1 MLQQQK
7 ELTASQDVVK
17 IVEMMNQGVRS
28 INLSRIALGYVLRGR
43 KVLYRNDRGVEVNEG
58 EMFIMGL
65 GLHYEENISFGEPFE
80 QIIFYVT
87 PQMLQQIIISLSSNY
102 GIGCE
107 SKHSCERCRYATHL
121 VAPPTL
127 AQRDFFNGMNQSFRR
142 SDFRTD
148 TVDLRIKLNELIYLT
163 LSGNDECMRTMLI
176 SCADIVN
183 GQFTRE
189 IYDNLFNDVTI
200 EMLARK
206 TNRSL
211 TSFKKE
217 FRRQFAVPPHK
228 WFIDQRLQRAKI
240 LLMSTNLT
248 ISEIGAECSFSNI
261 SHFIKLFKL
270 RFHDTPASMRRK
282 SRQAM

>member
-1 MLQQQK
+1 M
-7 ELTASQDVVK
+7 
-17 IVEMMNQGVRS
+17 
-28 INLSRIALGYVLRGR
+28 NLSRIALGYVLRGR
-43 KVLYRNDRGVEVNEG
+43 KVLYHNDRGVEVNEG

-65 GLHYEENISFGEPFE
+65 GLHYEENISFNEPFE

-102 GIGCE
+102 GITCE

-121 VAPPTL
+121 VSRPTL

-142 SDFRTD
+142 SDFRND
-148 TVDLRIKLNELIYLT
+148 TIDRRIKLNELIYLI
-163 LSGNDECMRTMLI
+163 LSGSDECMRTMLI

-282 SRQAM
+282 SRQAI

>member
-1 MLQQQK
+1 MLQQQN

-28 INLSRIALGYVLRGR
+28 MNLSRIALGYVLRGR
-43 KVLYRNDRGVEVNEG
+43 KVLYHNDRGIEINEG

-65 GLHYEENISFGEPFE
+65 GVHYEENISFSEPFE

-102 GIGCE
+102 GVTCE

-121 VAPPTL
+121 VSHPTL
-127 AQRDFFNGMNQSFRR
+127 AQRDFFNGMNHSFRR
-142 SDFRTD
+142 NDFRND
-148 TVDLRIKLNELIYLT
+148 TIDRRIKLNELIYLI
-163 LSGNDECMRTMLI
+163 LSGSDECLRTMLI

-183 GQFTRE
+183 GQFARE

-217 FRRQFAVPPHK
+217 FRRHFAVPPHK

>member
-1 MLQQQK
+1 MLQQN
-7 ELTASQDVVK
+7 ESTASQDVVK
-17 IVEMMNQGVRS
+17 VIEMMNQGVRS
-28 INLSRIALGYVLRGR
+28 MNLSRIALGYVLRGR
-43 KVLYRNDRGVEVNEG
+43 KVLYHNDRGVEVNEG

-65 GLHYEENISFGEPFE
+65 GLHYEENISFNEPFE

-102 GIGCE
+102 GITCE

-121 VAPPTL
+121 VSRPTL

-142 SDFRTD
+142 SDFRND
-148 TVDLRIKLNELIYLT
+148 TIDRRIKLNELIYLI
-163 LSGNDECMRTMLI
+163 LSGSDECMRTMLI

-282 SRQAM
+282 SRQAI

>member
-1 MLQQQK
+1 MLQQN
-7 ELTASQDVVK
+7 ESTASQDVVK
-17 IVEMMNQGVRS
+17 VIEMMNQGVRS
-28 INLSRIALGYVLRGR
+28 MNLSRIALGYVLRGR
-43 KVLYRNDRGVEVNEG
+43 KVLYHNDRGVEVNEC

-65 GLHYEENISFGEPFE
+65 GLHYEENISFNEPFE

-102 GIGCE
+102 GITCE

-121 VAPPTL
+121 VSRPTL

-142 SDFRTD
+142 SDFRND
-148 TVDLRIKLNELIYLT
+148 TIDRRIKLNELIYLI
-163 LSGNDECMRTMLI
+163 LSGSDECMRTMLI

-282 SRQAM
+282 SRQAI